1 MSLSPFCRVFGKGPE
16 SLGVAKPNCA
26 FHIVLWQIMRE
37 TVVDLTVG
45 LTKGAPSAPFPSADG
60 YKAERTPTSTLLEKL
75 LASSSPG
82 HVTLEWLFSNLRQRS
97 FGIIMLLLGSIAVLP
112 GVCVLAGVVLIALGV
127 QMLMGREVPVLPRF
141 IARSPLPQSQ
151 LAVLIKRVIPVI
163 RVLERFIH
171 PRWQTP
177 FLATKRVV
185 GLVLLLMA
193 MTLFVPVPLSN
204 VVPGVMTMFI
214 ALAYLEEDGL
224 LLSFTLTASLVS
236 FGVMLVA
243 AWGATRGIIFL
254 SHI

>member
-1 MSLSPFCRVFGKGPE
+1 MTTRALS
-16 SLGVAKPNCA
+16 
-26 FHIVLWQIMRE
+26 
-37 TVVDLTVG
+37 T
-45 LTKGAPSAPFPSADG
+45 PFPSGDEA
-60 YKAERTPTSTLLEKL
+60 KRTPTSTLLERL

-82 HVTLEWLFSNLRQRS
+82 HVTLEWLFANLRQRS

-112 GVCVLAGVVLIALGV
+112 GICVLAGVVLIALSV
-127 QMLMGREVPVLPRF
+127 QMLMGREAPVLPRF
-141 IARSPLPQSQ
+141 MASKPLPRDRFVA
-151 LAVLIKRVIPVI
+151 LTRRVVPAV

-177 FLATKRVV
+177 LSATRRVV

-193 MTLFVPVPLSN
+193 TTLFVPVPLSN

-224 LLSFTLTASLVS
+224 LLSLTLVASLVS
-236 FGVMLVA
+236 FGVMIAA

>member
-1 MSLSPFCRVFGKGPE
+1 M
-16 SLGVAKPNCA
+16 
-26 FHIVLWQIMRE
+26 
-37 TVVDLTVG
+37 
-45 LTKGAPSAPFPSADG
+45 
-60 YKAERTPTSTLLEKL
+60 
-75 LASSSPG
+75 
-82 HVTLEWLFSNLRQRS
+82 
-97 FGIIMLLLGSIAVLP
+97 
-112 GVCVLAGVVLIALGV
+112 
-127 QMLMGREVPVLPRF
+127 LPRF
-141 IARSPLPQSQ
+141 MARSPLPRNQFV
-151 LAVLIKRVIPVI
+151 VLIRRVIPVI

-204 VVPGVMTMFI
+204 IVPGVITMFI

-236 FGVMLVA
+236 FGVMLGA

-254 SHI
+254 YHI

>member
-1 MSLSPFCRVFGKGPE
+1 M
-16 SLGVAKPNCA
+16 
-26 FHIVLWQIMRE
+26 HE
-37 TVVDLTVG
+37 TVVDLAVG
-45 LTKGAPSAPFPSADG
+45 ITKGAPSAPFSSGDD

-82 HVTLEWLFSNLRQRS
+82 RVTLGWLFSNLRQRS

-112 GVCVLAGVVLIALGV
+112 GVCVLAGAILIALSV

-141 IARSPLPQSQ
+141 MARSPLPQDQ
-151 LAVLIKRVIPVI
+151 FVILTRRVIPVI

-177 FLATKRVV
+177 LLATRRVV

-224 LLSFTLTASLVS
+224 LLSFALTASLAS
-236 FGVMLVA
+236 FGAMLGA
-243 AWGATRGIIFL
+243 AWGVTRGIIFL

>member
-1 MSLSPFCRVFGKGPE
+1 M
-16 SLGVAKPNCA
+16 
-26 FHIVLWQIMRE
+26 HE
-37 TVVDLTVG
+37 TVVDLAVG
-45 LTKGAPSAPFPSADG
+45 ITKGAPSAPFPSGGD
-60 YKAERTPTSTLLEKL
+60 YKAERTPTSTLLERL

-82 HVTLEWLFSNLRQRS
+82 HVTLGWLFSNLRQRS

-112 GVCVLAGVVLIALGV
+112 GVCVLAGAVLIALSV

-141 IARSPLPQSQ
+141 MARSPLPQDQ
-151 LAVLIKRVIPVI
+151 FVVLTRRVIPVI
-163 RVLERFIH
+163 RVLEQFIH
-171 PRWQTP
+171 PRWQMP
-177 FLATKRVV
+177 LLATRRVV

-193 MTLFVPVPLSN
+193 MALFVPVPLSN

-236 FGVMLVA
+236 FGVMLGA

>member
-1 MSLSPFCRVFGKGPE
+1 
-16 SLGVAKPNCA
+16 
-26 FHIVLWQIMRE
+26 MRE
-37 TVVDLTVG
+37 TVVDLAVG
-45 LTKGAPSAPFPSADG
+45 LTKGAPSAPFPSVDG
-60 YKAERTPTSTLLEKL
+60 FKAERTPTSTLLEKL
-75 LASSSPG
+75 LASSTPG
-82 HVTLEWLFSNLRQRS
+82 HVTLGWLFSNLRQRS
-97 FGIIMLLLGSIAVLP
+97 FGIIMLLLGSIAILP
-112 GVCVLAGVVLIALGV
+112 GVCVLAGAVLIALSV
-127 QMLMGREVPVLPRF
+127 QMLMGREAPVLPRF
-141 IARSPLPQSQ
+141 MARSPLPQNQ
-151 LAVLIKRVIPVI
+151 FVVLIRRVIPVI

-224 LLSFTLTASLVS
+224 LLSFTLIASLVS
-236 FGVMLVA
+236 FGVMLGA
-243 AWGATRGIIFL
+243 AWGATRGVISM